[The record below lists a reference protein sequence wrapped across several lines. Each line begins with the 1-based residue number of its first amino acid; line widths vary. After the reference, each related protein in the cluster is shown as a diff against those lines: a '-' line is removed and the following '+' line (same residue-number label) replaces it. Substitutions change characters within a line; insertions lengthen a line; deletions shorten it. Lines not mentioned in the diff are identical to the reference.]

1 MVLFFNIGLWSVQQ
15 VISLLNTKELPF
27 SDETDILGAAMEWLS
42 YDIGNRKHHAFR
54 LLSVVR
60 FRSIT
65 IKDLDNVLARMNCT
79 NDVTFNVI
87 IMSIKRDLFTGK
99 LFR

>member
-1 MVLFFNIGLWSVQQ
+1 MVLFLNIGMWSVQQ

-27 SDETDILGAAMEWLS
+27 SDETDILAAAMEWLS
-42 YDIGNRKHHAFR
+42 YDIGNRKQHAFR

-65 IKDLDNVLARMNCT
+65 IKDLDNVLARIHCT
-79 NDVTFNVI
+79 NDVAFHVI